1 MVAWVAKGIAGPSVS
16 HSAAKTILSKKGSTG
31 VGQVRF
37 CCGNAMLSQPRGT
50 RPSVK
55 QESRGSTCLQHSR
68 LM

>member
-1 MVAWVAKGIAGPSVS
+1 MVAWDAKGIAGPSVS
-16 HSAAKTILSKKGSTG
+16 HSAAKTVLSKKESTG

-55 QESRGSTCLQHSR
+55 QE
-68 LM
+68 